1 MTGTIGQGAQ
11 FVPMSAIRTKRRVS
25 PSTPGSAR
33 LHRQA
38 CDRRPRLRV
47 SAVTGRHRMRDK
59 ETTSNP
65 DDLYLAVMEFIRSI
79 RQVDDMDRMAVH
91 RRRRI
96 ISAKADEVATN
107 FGVEASELVNLTINM
122 MERRG
127 SPVTSADVAPSGRG

>member
-1 MTGTIGQGAQ
+1 
-11 FVPMSAIRTKRRVS
+11 
-25 PSTPGSAR
+25 
-33 LHRQA
+33 
-38 CDRRPRLRV
+38 
-47 SAVTGRHRMRDK
+47 MRDK